1 VQTDVDLPTLTSIHS
16 MKGINQDSTL
26 LRAIA
31 SLAQCREREA
41 KYEHLFAAKPLI
53 FSTTF

>member
-26 LRAIA
+26 LRQLGAMPRKKSQI
-31 SLAQCREREA
+31 
-41 KYEHLFAAKPLI
+41 
-53 FSTTF
+53 

>member
-31 SLAQCREREA
+31 SLAQCRERKA
-41 KYEHLFAAKPLI
+41 KYEHLLLQNL
-53 FSTTF
+53 